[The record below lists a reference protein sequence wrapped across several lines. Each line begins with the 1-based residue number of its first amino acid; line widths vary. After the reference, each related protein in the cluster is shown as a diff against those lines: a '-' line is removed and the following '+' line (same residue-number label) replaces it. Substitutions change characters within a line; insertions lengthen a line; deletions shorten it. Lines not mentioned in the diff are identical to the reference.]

1 MRPNFLHL
9 IILIIN
15 MAPKKKSRQPD
26 ASDRS
31 LEYSLLKE
39 LRSTNPNTPINVKI
53 YHIHGLAATQHKQ
66 FKMINKYFIQKGT
79 TRNNRDYGEVIT
91 ADQIK
96 QHLICCMGSML
107 LPKVENYFSDRVTV
121 SKKLLQFTT
130 PKASTQRG
138 IQQLRL

>member
-1 MRPNFLHL
+1 MPVTEALNIHYWRSSGAQTLIHL
-9 IILIIN
+9 LMSKYITSI
-15 MAPKKKSRQPD
+15 
-26 ASDRS
+26 
-31 LEYSLLKE
+31 
-39 LRSTNPNTPINVKI
+39 
-53 YHIHGLAATQHKQ
+53 AATQHKQ
-66 FKMINKYFIQKGT
+66 FKTINKYFIQKGT

-96 QHLICCMGSML
+96 QYLICCMGSML

-138 IQQLRL
+138 IQQLHL